1 MAMNGLLR
9 LVTVGLIVGVV
20 LLSGCGAGSST
31 TAGSTTSGDATVN
44 FVVTDT
50 PPTAVT
56 VLSFQLQIASAVLQ
70 PGNVS
75 VLPRPVTVD
84 LAQLATDT
92 GFLASAV
99 IGSATYTSL
108 TVTLANPQVTL
119 MNNTAAALSL
129 NGQSCAVGAVCTYA
143 PALDQASLTISS
155 GVFPITVSANSTT
168 GLAMDLS
175 IPDLL
180 QSDLSV
186 STASGASANFS
197 LLPGKA
203 NVELGDVLGTVTAV
217 ASGQVSVTTA
227 FGDSLVLTTGSTTV
241 YSYPSSVCAGDTSAC
256 VAVGQIV
263 SADLSLPGEGGLVAN
278 SLSYVGA
285 AGSAGVKGLVLGVD
299 TTGAEP
305 IAKLLVQ
312 RQIGAT
318 GLTAGQIAEVTLAGG
333 TTYGV
338 GTVAYPAV
346 AGGSFASAADVVAG
360 QEIFVGVGSGSGT
373 AFGASGLLLE
383 PSQVVGKVAATDA
396 GSGLVTVSGLS
407 GLFTGAKPVVQA
419 MGVQTGIGTVYDG
432 FTVSD
437 FAGIGVGDFLAAKGP
452 LFVTT
457 GGNVVGA
464 VQVRAR
470 SVGN

>member
-1 MAMNGLLR
+1 MNSLR
-9 LVTVGLIVGVV
+9 RWVSVGLMFGVV

-31 TAGSTTSGDATVN
+31 STVSTTSGDATVN

-56 VLSFQLQIASAVLQ
+56 VLSFQVQIASAVLQ

-75 VLPRPVTVD
+75 ILPRPVTVD

-92 GFLASAV
+92 GFLASEV

-129 NGQSCAVGAVCTYA
+129 NGQSCAVGAVCTYV
-143 PALDQASLTISS
+143 PALDQASVTISG
-155 GVFPITVSANSTT
+155 GVFPVTLTANSTT

-186 STASGASANFS
+186 STASGASANLS

-203 NVELGDVLGTVTAV
+203 NVELGDVLGIVTAV
-217 ASGQVSVTTA
+217 SAGQISVTTA
-227 FGDSLVLTTGSTTV
+227 FGDSLVLATGSATV
-241 YSYPSSVCAGDTSAC
+241 YSYPASVCAGNTSAC
-256 VAVGQIV
+256 AAVGQIV
-263 SADLSLPGEGGLVAN
+263 SADLSLPGEGGLAVN

-285 AGSAGVKGLVLGVD
+285 SGSAVVKGLVLGVD
-299 TTGAEP
+299 ATGAQP
-305 IAKLLVQ
+305 VAKMLVQ

-318 GLTAGQIAEVTLAGG
+318 ALTAGQIAEVTLASG
-333 TTYGV
+333 TTFGV

-346 AGGSFASAADVVAG
+346 NGGSFASANDVTAG
-360 QEIFVGVGSGSGT
+360 QEVFAGVGSGSGA

-383 PSQVVGKVAATDA
+383 ASQVVGKVAAVDA
-396 GSGLVTVSGLS
+396 GSGLVTVNGLS

-419 MGVQTGIGTVYDG
+419 MGVQTGTSTVYDG
-432 FTVSD
+432 FSVSD
-437 FAGIGVGDFLAAKGP
+437 FAGIGVGDFLSAKGP

-457 GGNVVGA
+457 GGNVLGGVT
-464 VQVRAR
+464 VRAR